1 MNSAVFVCSFS
12 GAIGEMKRKDQGDPE
27 KVLAVLEKSSRVS
40 CFDLS
45 ENQTIA
51 RTVTRLKRD
60 GLIEYPQPQPGYP
73 WNNIVLTEAGKLKLK
88 EVQHA
93 NS

>member
-1 MNSAVFVCSFS
+1 MNTFVCSFS
-12 GAIGEMKRKDQGDPE
+12 SAISEMKRKDQGDPA
-27 KVLAVLEKSSRVS
+27 KVLAVIEKSPRVS

-51 RTVTRLKRD
+51 RTVTRLKHD
-60 GLIEYPQPQPGYP
+60 GLIEYPDPQPEYP

-88 EVQHA
+88 EVKHG
-93 NS
+93 